1 MRSAS
6 TRIVQ
11 LVPVV
16 LVCVPVAQASTG
28 VRSVPMGTIVQ
39 AARANHEIDA
49 EAEGTTL
56 FDGDTLPINGESSLL
71 ARLGKS
77 QMYLELNSSVILHHL
92 PKGFSISLTSGT
104 VRIDTGPGETFEA
117 MADGIAI
124 RPVGDAPVLTTIT
137 RVSDREIN
145 MTSHKDTLRVF
156 MADQVDMIQEG
167 HSYRLDVRP
176 VDSLGAAN
184 DGQKPKAPGRNYFTI
199 VMIAG
204 VSVGAGIAA
213 WRALVSPCKP

>member
-1 MRSAS
+1 
-6 TRIVQ
+6 
-11 LVPVV
+11 
-16 LVCVPVAQASTG
+16 
-28 VRSVPMGTIVQ
+28 MGTIVQ
-39 AARANHEIDA
+39 ATRANHEIDA

-56 FDGDTLPINGESSLL
+56 FDGDTLQTNGESSLL

-145 MTSHKDTLRVF
+145 VTSHRSTLRVS